1 MIRPL
6 AVLFLFAVVA
16 LPAFAAPVPKAVKK
30 PAVPSVSG
38 IVWVGDDTDFKRV
51 TYTFEASGR
60 LTYSYGG
67 TTYQNGTWAQDGD
80 TLTWE
85 TNKHYADYTLKYADG
100 VFSGSAKNVTGLT
113 WQVAIRPQ
121 EK

>member
-1 MIRPL
+1 MLRPL
-6 AVLFLFAVVA
+6 LSLLVLA
-16 LPAFAAPVPKAVKK
+16 LPTFAAPVPKAVKK
-30 PAVPSVSG
+30 VAAPPVAG
-38 IVWVGDDTDFKRV
+38 TVWIGDDSDFRRV
-51 TYTFEASGR
+51 TYTFEANGR

-67 TTYQNGTWAQDGD
+67 TTYQNGTWLQDGD